1 MRAPPPTQPVAV
13 IGGGSWGT
21 SLAWLLADNGHRVR
35 LWLYE
40 PELVDAIRTTRENPR
55 YLPGTP
61 LPPLIEPTSSLKE
74 AVDGCGFALFV
85 VPSHVAR
92 RVFAQLQPHLAPTV
106 PVVIATKGIENE
118 TLMLMS
124 EVLLDVDRHRRRDS
138 LAILSG
144 PSFAKEVCQRLP
156 TAVTLAAAP
165 ALAKQLQPFFTTP
178 YFKTFTSTDRTGVQ
192 LGGAVKNVIALAAGG
207 ADGLGFGYNTRA
219 ALIARGLAETIR
231 LGLSMGAE
239 AKTFYGLSGIGDLI
253 LTCTGELSRN
263 RAVGFQIG
271 RGQPLD
277 TILSGMQMVAEG
289 VSTTRAAYELARR
302 QRVEMPI
309 VNEIYAVLF
318 KGKPPRQAV
327 EDLMMLSAGPE
338 APAGG

>member
-1 MRAPPPTQPVAV
+1 MTTPPIAV

-21 SLAWLLADNGHRVR
+21 SLAWLLADTGRPVR

-40 PELVDAIRTTRENPR
+40 PELVEAIRATRENPR
-55 YLPGTP
+55 YLPGVA
-61 LPPLIEPTSSLKE
+61 LPALIEPTGSLQA
-74 AVDGCGFALFV
+74 AVDGCRFALFV
-85 VPSHVAR
+85 VPSHVTR
-92 RVFAQLQPHLAPTV
+92 TVFSQLQPHLPPAV
-106 PVVIATKGIENE
+106 PVVVATKGIENDS
-118 TLMLMS
+118 LMLMS
-124 EVLLDVDRHRRRDS
+124 QVILDVDRRRSPDS

-165 ALAKQLQPFFTTP
+165 ALARELQPFFTAH
-178 YFKTFTSTDRTGVQ
+178 YFKAFTSTDLVGVQ
-192 LGGAVKNVIALAAGG
+192 LGGALKNVMALAAGG

-219 ALIARGLAETIR
+219 ALIARALAEMIR

-239 AKTFYGLSGIGDLI
+239 ARTFYGLSGIGDLI

-263 RAVGFQIG
+263 RTVGFQIG
-271 RGQPLD
+271 QGKPLD
-277 TILSGMQMVAEG
+277 AILSGMQMVAEG
-289 VSTTRAAYELARR
+289 VSTTRAAYALARR

-318 KGKPPRQAV
+318 ERKSPRQAV
-327 EDLMMLSAGPE
+327 EDLMTPSAGPE
-338 APAGG
+338 APAEG

>member
-1 MRAPPPTQPVAV
+1 VV
-13 IGGGSWGT
+13 
-21 SLAWLLADNGHRVR
+21 
-35 LWLYE
+35 
-40 PELVDAIRTTRENPR
+40 
-55 YLPGTP
+55 
-61 LPPLIEPTSSLKE
+61 
-74 AVDGCGFALFV
+74 FV

-92 RVFAQLQPHLAPTV
+92 KVFSQLQPHLPSAK
-106 PVVIATKGIENE
+106 PVVIATKGIENDS
-118 TLMLMS
+118 LMLMS
-124 EVLLDVDRHRRRDS
+124 EVVLDIDRQRRRDS

-156 TAVTLAAAP
+156 TAVTLAAEP
-165 ALAKQLQPFFTTP
+165 ALAKELQPFFTTP
-178 YFKTFTSTDRTGVQ
+178 YFKTFTSTDPVGVQ
-192 LGGAVKNVIALAAGG
+192 LGGALKNVMALAAGG

-219 ALIARGLAETIR
+219 ALIARALAEMIR

-239 AKTFYGLSGIGDLI
+239 ARTFYGLSGIGDLI

-263 RAVGFQIG
+263 RTVGVQIG
-271 RGQPLD
+271 QGQSLES
-277 TILSGMQMVAEG
+277 ILSKMQMVAEG

-327 EDLMMLSAGPE
+327 EDLMSLTAGSE